1 MIRSATASSTRCREV
16 FPSAGF
22 PPLGLGPWSRARWPG
37 GCDRHGEFFS
47 FGKCIEWSGASQAAF
62 WGERS
67 RRRTP
72 ARALRAAMR
81 PLSGVSGQYIYGLGQ
96 WSASMP
102 FWGDCGDCGDCG
114 GSLGAGRPP
123 GLSERQCG
131 PFPGFQDNI
140 STVWGNGALLCPSGG
155 IVGIAGGV
163 SAQDARQGSQSGNV
177 APFRGFRTIFHGLGQ
192 WGASMPFWGDCGYC
206 VGSRGGC
213 GVEEGC
219 RVVPA
224 GEFPELRRGVCLAKP
239 AALGRPGGG
248 IGGRDGG
255 DGGDGPP
262 FSTGFGDP
270 LSPRASQSF
279 PSGVMFGRWLR
290 S

>member
-1 MIRSATASSTRCREV
+1 MGGTVTAQDARQGSQSGNAAPFR
-16 FPSAGF
+16 GF
-22 PPLGLGPWSRARWPG
+22 
-37 GCDRHGEFFS
+37 
-47 FGKCIEWSGASQAAF
+47 
-62 WGERS
+62 
-67 RRRTP
+67 RTIS
-72 ARALRAAMR
+72 L
-81 PLSGVSGQYIYGLGQ
+81 YGLGQ

-140 STVWGNGALLCPSGG
+140 Y
-155 IVGIAGGV
+155 
-163 SAQDARQGSQSGNV
+163 
-177 APFRGFRTIFHGLGQ
+177 GLGQ
-192 WGASMPFWGDCGYC
+192 WSASMPFWGDCGDCGGSLGAGRPPGLSERQCGPFPGFPGFQDNLVWGKWGASMPFWGDCGDC